1 MRQRFYE
8 AVRSML
14 LLSFFLLTGSAHAQ
28 TQIEKFVPGSTL
40 EGVSYFLPRTAL
52 RMVVTVEKT
61 VVTPGEFH
69 MYAFKYM
76 RMQDVPVQ
84 PSTTWEVKDVKL
96 MPYGVPD
103 KNKAYSLKLNKRT
116 IAPLVS
122 LTSDGILLGIN
133 TTVEETVLPPL
144 PQSRILEEGIQPN
157 EARKYM
163 TREMLQA
170 GSSAKM
176 AQLVAQE
183 IYDIRE
189 SHDALIRGEADN
201 TPKDGLQLKLMLE
214 SLERQHRALSSMFVG
229 SKEVS
234 EMFYV
239 IDIVPAEETDK
250 LLLFR
255 FSKWNGLV
263 DSDDMS
269 GAPYY
274 ISLKRNAELPETTFD
289 PAVFN
294 KKGKLQRAVY
304 YNVPLRTMVKVFNA
318 EHTFTELEVPIAQ
331 FGCEEI
337 LSNVLF
343 DKKNDTQVTFFQHTG
358 GIKEIKTSVEE

>member
-170 GSSAKM
+170 GSYAKM

-214 SLERQHRALSSMFVG
+214 SLERQHRALSSTFVG

-294 KKGKLQRAVY
+294 KKGRLQRAVY

-343 DKKNDTQVTFFQHTG
+343 DKNTDTQVTFFQYTG

>member
-1 MRQRFYE
+1 MRQSFYE
-8 AVRSML
+8 AVRGML
-14 LLSFFLLTGSAHAQ
+14 LLSFFLLTASAHAQ

-84 PSTTWEVKDVKL
+84 PTTTWAVKDVKL
-96 MPYGVPD
+96 IPYGVPD

-116 IAPLVS
+116 VAPLVS
-122 LTSDGILLGIN
+122 LTSEGILLGIN
-133 TTVEETVLPPL
+133 NAVEETVLPPL

-189 SHDALIRGEADN
+189 SHDALVRGEADN

-214 SLERQHRALSSMFVG
+214 SLERQHRALSSTFVG
-229 SKEVS
+229 SREVS

-274 ISLKRNAELPETTFD
+274 ISLKRNAELPETSFD

-343 DKKNDTQVTFFQHTG
+343 DKNADTQVTFFQHTG
-358 GIKEIKTSVEE
+358 GIKEIKTSVEK

>member
-1 MRQRFYE
+1 MKQGFY
-8 AVRSML
+8 ATIKYALSLSL
-14 LLSFFLLTGSAHAQ
+14 LLLTGSAYAQ
-28 TQIEKFVPGSTL
+28 TQIEKFSPGVTM

-69 MYAFKYM
+69 MYEFKYM

-84 PSTTWEVKDVKL
+84 TTTTWAVKDVKL

-116 IAPLVS
+116 VAPLVS
-122 LTSDGILLGIN
+122 LSSDGLLLGIN
-133 TTVEETVLPPL
+133 TKVEESVLPPL
-144 PQSRILEEGIQPN
+144 PQTRILEEAIKPN

-163 TREMLQA
+163 NREMLQA
-170 GSSAKM
+170 GASAK
-176 AQLVAQE
+176 AAELVASE

-189 SHDALIRGEADN
+189 SYDALVRGEADN

-214 SLERQHRALSSMFVG
+214 SLERQQRALTSLFIG

-239 IDIVPAEETDK
+239 IDIVPAEQTDK

-274 ISLKRNAELPETTFD
+274 ISLKANAELPEITFD

-294 KKGKLQRAVY
+294 KKGKLQRAVC
-304 YNVPLRTMVKVFNA
+304 YNVPLRTMVKVYNA

-343 DKKNDTQVTFFQHTG
+343 DKMSDTQVTFYQHTG
-358 GIKEIKTSVEE
+358 GIKEIKAVEEK

>member
-1 MRQRFYE
+1 MKQGFY
-8 AVRSML
+8 ATIKYALSLSL
-14 LLSFFLLTGSAHAQ
+14 LLLTGSAYAQ
-28 TQIEKFVPGSTL
+28 TQIEKFTPGATL

-84 PSTTWEVKDVKL
+84 TTTTWAVKDIKL

-116 IAPLVS
+116 LAPLVS
-122 LTSDGILLGIN
+122 LSSDGLLLGIN
-133 TTVEETVLPPL
+133 TKVEESVLPPL
-144 PQSRILEEGIQPN
+144 PQSRILEEAIKPN

-163 TREMLQA
+163 NREMLQA
-170 GSSAKM
+170 GASAK
-176 AQLVAQE
+176 AAELVATE

-189 SHDALIRGEADN
+189 SYDALVRGEADN

-214 SLERQHRALSSMFVG
+214 SLDRQQRALTSLFIG

-239 IDIVPAEETDK
+239 IDIVPAEQTDK

-269 GAPYY
+269 GTPYY
-274 ISLKRNAELPETTFD
+274 ISLKANAELPEVTFD
-289 PAVFN
+289 PEMFS
-294 KKGKLQRAVY
+294 KKGKLQRAVC
-304 YNVPLRTMVKVFNA
+304 YNVPLRTMVRVYNA
-318 EHTFTELEVPIAQ
+318 EHTFTEFEVPIAQ

-343 DKKNDTQVTFFQHTG
+343 DKMSGTQVTFYQHTG
-358 GIKEIKTSVEE
+358 GIKDIKAEVSK

>member
-8 AVRSML
+8 AVRGML
-14 LLSFFLLTGSAHAQ
+14 LLSLFLLAGSAHAQ

-133 TTVEETVLPPL
+133 NTVEETVLPPL

-189 SHDALIRGEADN
+189 SHDALVRGEADN

-214 SLERQHRALSSMFVG
+214 SLERQHRALSSTFVG

-343 DKKNDTQVTFFQHTG
+343 DKNTDTQVTFFQHTG

>member
-1 MRQRFYE
+1 M
-8 AVRSML
+8 
-14 LLSFFLLTGSAHAQ
+14 
-28 TQIEKFVPGSTL
+28 
-40 EGVSYFLPRTAL
+40 
-52 RMVVTVEKT
+52 
-61 VVTPGEFH
+61 
-69 MYAFKYM
+69 
-76 RMQDVPVQ
+76 
-84 PSTTWEVKDVKL
+84 
-96 MPYGVPD
+96 
-103 KNKAYSLKLNKRT
+103 
-116 IAPLVS
+116 
-122 LTSDGILLGIN
+122 
-133 TTVEETVLPPL
+133 LPPL
-144 PQSRILEEGIQPN
+144 PQSRILEEGIHPN

-274 ISLKRNAELPETTFD
+274 ISLKRNAELPETSFD

-343 DKKNDTQVTFFQHTG
+343 DKKTDTQVTFFQHTG
-358 GIKEIKTSVEE
+358 GIKEIKANIEE